1 MEEFVGKIWHRW
13 ITKRA
18 NSYFPA
24 QKVTL
29 EEMRQPVGVLFRA
42 LGGEGGLQIENAHA
56 MQHGARR
63 GLLQK
68 IAGTGTTVELAWRD
82 ADSLRLPLE
91 IAWFPDR
98 SLNRDLYLWL
108 AALASLPPD
117 KDEGWFINNQKQTV
131 AVLRR
136 FPGLRQRYV
145 RLVKAHLTQRPDP
158 EQLPEQEATVERA
171 IRAVLTM
178 PEHLRKKL
186 PYSRT
191 PPQPVPLWLHPLP
204 PVSVTQPAASRKAD
218 EGEAEAEESQ
228 HQDAQRDA
236 RRKKRKAERADD
248 PDGKSGLMMF
258 RLESMFTWTEYVKVD
273 RTADYDDDGSART
286 ADDLD
291 VLSVAEGGQSLASR
305 LKIDLDL
312 PAAEYDDVVLGPGI
326 PLPEW
331 DFRQQRLIPDHVRVL
346 PMLARDATAAELP
359 PALRAQARRLRHLFE
374 MLTPQRR
381 WFGGE
386 KDGSE
391 LDIDAWITHTTDR
404 KLGHV
409 STEANVYRQ
418 LRNQNRDLSCLLLAD
433 LSLSTD
439 SWVNNE
445 ARVIDIIRDSLFL
458 FAEALSATRDSFAL
472 YGFSS
477 RHRSHV
483 RFHILKNFAEPYS
496 ADVKGR
502 IQAIRP
508 GYYTRMGAAIRN
520 AANILAEQ
528 PSAQKILLILTDGK
542 PNDLDKYEG
551 RYGVEDTRQAIIEAE
566 KTGLQPFCVTIDEQA
581 EDYLPY
587 LFGARSFLLIK
598 DARELPRKLPMLY
611 FRLTG

>member
-13 ITKRA
+13 ITRRA
-18 NSYFPA
+18 DSYFPD

-29 EEMRQPVGVLFRA
+29 EDMRQPVGVLFRA

-56 MQHGARR
+56 SQHGARR

-91 IAWFPDR
+91 IAWFPDQ

-108 AALASLPPD
+108 AALASLPPH
-117 KDEGWFINNQKQTV
+117 KDQGWFINNQKQTA
-131 AVLRR
+131 AVLRH

-145 RLVKAHLTQRPDP
+145 RLVKAHLAQRSDP
-158 EQLPEQEATVERA
+158 KQLTEQEAAVERE
-171 IRAVLTM
+171 IRAALMM
-178 PEHLRKKL
+178 PERLREKL

-204 PVSVTQPAASRKAD
+204 PVAVARAVLRDAD
-218 EGEAEAEESQ
+218 EDESPASDDSPR
-228 HQDAQRDA
+228 QDKQRDSQK
-236 RRKKRKAERADD
+236 KKRKAERVDD

-258 RLESMFTWTEYVKVD
+258 RLESMFTWAEYVKAD
-273 RTADYDDDGSART
+273 RTADDDDDGSTRT

-291 VLSVAEGGQSLASR
+291 VLSIAEGGQTLASR

-312 PAAEYDDVVLGPGI
+312 PSAEYDDIVLGPGI

-331 DFRQQRLIPDHVRVL
+331 DFRQQRLIPDHVRL
-346 PMLARDATAAELP
+346 QPMLARDAVAMELP
-359 PALRAQARRLRHLFE
+359 STLRAQARRLRNLFE
-374 MLTPQRR
+374 MLTPERR
-381 WFGGE
+381 WFRGE

-418 LRNQNRDLSCLLLAD
+418 LRNENRDLSCLLLAD

-458 FAEALSATRDSFAL
+458 FSEALSATRDRFAL

-496 ADVKGR
+496 PDVKGR
-502 IQAIRP
+502 IQAIKP

-528 PSAQKILLILTDGK
+528 PTAQKILLILTDGK

-566 KTGLQPFCVTIDEQA
+566 KMGLQPFCVTIDEQA

-587 LFGARSFLLIK
+587 LFGARSYLLIK
-598 DARELPRKLPMLY
+598 DAEELPKKLPMLY

>member
-1 MEEFVGKIWHRW
+1 VEEFVGKIWHRW
-13 ITKRA
+13 VTRKA
-18 NSYFPA
+18 DSYFPA

-42 LGGEGGLQIENAHA
+42 LGGEGGMQIENTHA
-56 MQHGARR
+56 TRQGARR

-68 IAGTGTTVELAWRD
+68 IAGTGAIVELAWRD
-82 ADSLRLPLE
+82 PESLRLPLE
-91 IAWFPDR
+91 IAWFPR
-98 SLNRDLYLWL
+98 RALNRDLYLWL
-108 AALASLPPD
+108 AALAAMPLRHS
-117 KDEGWFINNQKQTV
+117 EGWFVDNQKQSA

-136 FPGLRQRYV
+136 FPGLRQRYD
-145 RLVKAHLTQRPDP
+145 RLVKALVAQRTDP
-158 EQLPEQEATVERA
+158 AYLPEQEAQVESA
-171 IRAVLTM
+171 IRAALEA
-178 PEHLRKKL
+178 PERLQQKL
-186 PYSRT
+186 PYALT
-191 PPQPVPLWLHPLP
+191 PPQPVPMWLHPLP
-204 PVSVTQPAASRKAD
+204 PVIAVRSKSAADQDHD
-218 EGEAEAEESQ
+218 ESPEPSDPQ
-228 HQDAQRDA
+228 TRDA
-236 RRKKRKAERADD
+236 GKKKRKAERVDD

-258 RLESMFTWTEYVKVD
+258 RLESMFSWAEYVKVD
-273 RTADYDDDGSART
+273 RTTDDDDEGSTRT

-291 VLSVAEGGQSLASR
+291 VISVADGGQSLASR

-312 PAAEYDDVVLGPGI
+312 PAARYDDIVLGAGI

-331 DFRQQRLIPDHVRVL
+331 DFRQQRLVPDHVRIQ
-346 PMLARDATAAELP
+346 PMLARDATAMELP
-359 PALRAQARRLRHLFE
+359 PQLRAQARRLRNLFE
-374 MLTPQRR
+374 MLTPQRQ
-381 WFGGE
+381 WFRGE

-418 LRNQNRDLSCLLLAD
+418 LRNDNRDLSCLLLAD

-458 FAEALSATRDSFAL
+458 FAEALSATRDRFAL

-483 RFHILKNFAEPYS
+483 RFHIIKNFAETYS

-502 IQAIRP
+502 IQAIKP

-520 AANILAEQ
+520 AANILSEQ

-542 PNDLDKYEG
+542 PNDLDQYEG

-566 KTGLQPFCVTIDEQA
+566 KMGLQPFCVTIDEQA

-598 DARELPRKLPMLY
+598 NAEELPKKLPMLY